1 MRKKSGFKERVCNW
15 LKGRFRRALF
25 AAGIVAGWGCKMLQA
40 GQAYAAEEL
49 QVTELCVVRDED
61 GICASC
67 TYRDPDGNSSIL
79 QLYLEKMDEQG
90 AFFPLAYVDLERTG
104 EETKTARTLKGA
116 AQPGIY
122 RAVILQQKGEG
133 MPVVRFRDSGSFE
146 VKESGKEE
154 KDPKG
159 GDRPG
164 DEMGLSG
171 EGSCPHSLE
180 EVTYLEATPCQ
191 DGVLEERCETCG
203 QVFGRTQVPNSAYS
217 VFLKEAADRIM
228 AAAPGEQAV
237 IQTDRWMSFD
247 ERVLDAMAER
257 RDISI
262 LVQFRY
268 QGVKRQVLIPETSDV
283 SGLGDE
289 NGFCGFCYLGQRYM
303 EKFDE

>member
-1 MRKKSGFKERVCNW
+1 
-15 LKGRFRRALF
+15 
-25 AAGIVAGWGCKMLQA
+25 
-40 GQAYAAEEL
+40 
-49 QVTELCVVRDED
+49 
-61 GICASC
+61 
-67 TYRDPDGNSSIL
+67 
-79 QLYLEKMDEQG
+79 
-90 AFFPLAYVDLERTG
+90 
-104 EETKTARTLKGA
+104 
-116 AQPGIY
+116 
-122 RAVILQQKGEG
+122 

-164 DEMGLSG
+164 DGMGLSG

-180 EVTYLEATPCQ
+180 EVMYREATPCQ
-191 DGVLEERCETCG
+191 DGVLEERCKTCG
-203 QVFGRTQVPNSAYS
+203 QVFGRTQIPNSAYS
-217 VFLKEAADRIM
+217 AFLKEAADRIT

-268 QGVKRQVLIPETSDV
+268 QGVKRQVLIPEASDV